1 MIDFI
6 IPFIDYENSVEG
18 YVTFNLILMIY
29 NKVILK
35 PQVLTGF
42 ISAFSRLLYP
52 TWKVLVDDFLESRLF

>member
-1 MIDFI
+1 MIAFI
-6 IPFIDYENSVEG
+6 IPFIDYENSMEG
-18 YVTFNLILMIY
+18 YVTSNLILMAY

-52 TWKVLVDDFLESRLF
+52 T